1 MGTHR
6 ININKINWCRVWK
19 RCWKFLLLEPCEQ
32 TGKGQRSPGGQG
44 MAQPWC
50 HCPCTEPCSLS
61 PAPSQL
67 FLTHLWAAAS
77 QKDNHSRFG
86 ISMAQGSC
94 LLLGLL
100 LRFTIS
106 SGSPNFCLEPAQSWV
121 GGDVPAAPNTPIP
134 AQTAP
139 KCSFTPFSSLSLLSA
154 GSGVSDTHHH
164 IWRNILCITQRE
176 TFQGTCKALPWLLL
190 GVCVLEPLQ
199 R

>member
-6 ININKINWCRVWK
+6 INSWHWSRVWK
-19 RCWKFLLLEPCEQ
+19 RCWKFLLLEPCEP
-32 TGKGQRSPGGQG
+32 TGKGQRCPGGQG

-50 HCPCTEPCSLS
+50 HCPCTEPCSLP

-77 QKDNHSRFG
+77 QKDKHSRFG

-106 SGSPNFCLEPAQSWV
+106 SGSPNFCLEPAQSRV
-121 GGDVPAAPNTPIP
+121 GGDVPASPNTPKLP
-134 AQTAP
+134 QNAASLHFPPFPCFLLEVGLVT
-139 KCSFTPFSSLSLLSA
+139 FTITYGEIFCVLHREKHSREL
-154 GSGVSDTHHH
+154 VK
-164 IWRNILCITQRE
+164 LCP
-176 TFQGTCKALPWLLL
+176 GCCW
-190 GVCVLEPLQ
+190 VCVCWNHCKDK
-199 R
+199 